1 MRTSEK
7 TQKTNFVELRLGEVR
22 RIYLPR
28 TPVNKQGRGKIASV
42 TRDHSEEHRHDHNH
56 GPGGH
61 SHTHGA
67 VDPTVATSERGIWA
81 IKWSFVGLMATALLQ
96 LVVVLLSG
104 SVALLSDTIHNFGD
118 AATAIPLG
126 IAFAL
131 TRLGVSRSFTFGY
144 GRVED
149 LAGVVIVLIILF
161 SAVVAGYRALE
172 RLISP
177 QPVGFLWMVAAA
189 SLVGFIGNEAVAVF
203 RIRVGRE
210 IGSAALVA
218 DGYHART
225 DGWTSLA
232 VLAGAVGVWLG
243 YPLADPIVGLL
254 IAAAILVI
262 VWQSGKMVFTR
273 LLDGVD
279 PEITDEIRH
288 AASHAQGVEDV
299 SEVRARWLGH
309 RLHAEVNVA
318 VDPELSVE
326 EGHAIA
332 REVNHRL
339 IHELRYLEGAVV
351 HVDPAQ
357 ESGEEHHRIAEH
369 SHDDLPHHSH

>member
-1 MRTSEK
+1 
-7 TQKTNFVELRLGEVR
+7 
-22 RIYLPR
+22 
-28 TPVNKQGRGKIASV
+28 V

-56 GPGGH
+56 GRRGH
-61 SHTHGA
+61 RHTHGA

-131 TRLGVSRSFTFGY
+131 TRLGVSRRFTFGY

-161 SAVVAGYRALE
+161 SAVVAGYQALE

-177 QPVGFLWMVAAA
+177 QSVGFLWMVAAA

-225 DGWTSLA
+225 DGWTSLT

-254 IAAAILVI
+254 IAGAILVI
-262 VWQSGKMVFTR
+262 VWQSGKAVFTR
-273 LLDGVD
+273 LLDGVE
-279 PEITDEIRH
+279 PEAIEEIRH
-288 AASHAQGVEDV
+288 AASQVPCV
-299 SEVRARWLGH
+299 
-309 RLHAEVNVA
+309 
-318 VDPELSVE
+318 
-326 EGHAIA
+326 
-332 REVNHRL
+332 
-339 IHELRYLEGAVV
+339 
-351 HVDPAQ
+351 
-357 ESGEEHHRIAEH
+357 
-369 SHDDLPHHSH
+369 